1 MIKTNRGLLLVA
13 GVTLSVALVAMFPAR
28 VAYRWIAP
36 EGISA
41 SGIQGTAWRGSA
53 EAVSAQDVFISD
65 VSWKIKP
72 LHLLIG
78 QAKYH
83 VKGSPVS
90 GFVEADVGV
99 GIGGTLAVSDLTA
112 SLPLNPF
119 AKAFN
124 VRGLQGDASLQF
136 ERIELQEGLPVTA
149 DGTVRVSKLVT
160 PRLSRDTIGGYEA
173 EFFSRDDGIAATIED
188 TDGVLDLA
196 GSLEVKEDG
205 SYQFLGK
212 VVAKPQAP
220 AGLKRQIENLGSAD
234 ERGQREIRVEGVL

>member
-1 MIKTNRGLLLVA
+1 MIKTNRGLLLIAV
-13 GVTLSVALVAMFPAR
+13 VTLVIALVFMFPAR
-28 VAYRWIAP
+28 VAYRWVAP
-36 EGISA
+36 AGISA

-53 EAVSAQDVFISD
+53 EAVSVQDVFISD
-65 VSWKIKP
+65 VSWRINP
-72 LHLLIG
+72 FYLLIG

-83 VKGSPVS
+83 VKGAPVS
-90 GFVEADVGV
+90 GFVEADVGI
-99 GIGGTLAVSDLTA
+99 GIGGTLALSDLAA

-119 AKAFN
+119 AKTFN
-124 VRGLQGDASLQF
+124 VSGLQGDASLQF
-136 ERIELQEGLPVTA
+136 ERITFQEGRPVTA
-149 DGTVRVSKLVT
+149 DGTIRVSKLVT
-160 PRLSRDTIGGYEA
+160 PRLSRESIGGFEA

-212 VVAKPQAP
+212 VVAKTQAP

>member
-13 GVTLSVALVAMFPAR
+13 VVTLIVALVTMFPAR
-28 VAYRWIAP
+28 VAYRWVAP
-36 EGISA
+36 VGVSA

-53 EAVSAQDVFISD
+53 EAVSVQNVFLSDIS
-65 VSWKIKP
+65 WRIKP
-72 LHLLIG
+72 LHLLTG
-78 QAKYH
+78 QAKYR

-90 GFVEADVGV
+90 GFVEADVGI

-112 SLPLNPF
+112 SLSLNPF

-136 ERIELQEGLPVTA
+136 ERIELQEGLPSVA
-149 DGTVRVSKLVT
+149 DGTIRVSKLVT

-220 AGLKRQIENLGSAD
+220 AGLKRQIESLGSAD
-234 ERGQREIRVEGVL
+234 DRGQREIRVEGVL